1 MKSWSLD
8 EHGSIAWIADPDERM
23 QRASVAL
30 ALDGGCLVFDP
41 VDAEGLDDV
50 LGGIG
55 RVLGVCS
62 LLDRHGRDSAALARR
77 HGAPRLTPA
86 ELGRSTAY
94 PELETRELF
103 RARRWHETAV
113 WLAQRRL
120 LIVPESV
127 GTIPF
132 FLARR
137 TDRLGMHP
145 LARLKPPRAALARLD
160 AETIAVGHGAPVVGG
175 AAPELRRVLTG
186 ARTDLPRALLTTVSA
201 LRRRR

>member
-1 MKSWSLD
+1 LKTWSLD

-30 ALDGGCLVFDP
+30 ALEGGCLVFDP

-55 RVLGVCS
+55 TVVGVCS
-62 LLDRHGRDSAALARR
+62 LLDRHGRDGAALARR
-77 HGAPRLTPA
+77 HGAPHLTPA
-86 ELGRSTAY
+86 ELARSTAY

-113 WLAQRRL
+113 WLKERRL
-120 LIVPESV
+120 LLVPETV

-132 FLARR
+132 FLARP

-145 LARLKPPRAALARLD
+145 LARLKPPRAALAGLD
-160 AETIAVGHGAPVVGG
+160 ADTIAVGHGAPALGG
-175 AAPELRRVLTG
+175 AAPDLRKALIG
-186 ARTDLPRALLTTVSA
+186 ARTDLPSALLTMVSA
-201 LRRRR
+201 LRRR